1 MSEKQNHDLENKLLQ
16 GVVTLYLG
24 PMVPSATAGR
34 SPEQAQVA
42 PNTTHAC
49 RKEAAWGN
57 TGIRHQTI
65 TNAKEQGKGLHH
77 RKHTYSLLLQKKQT
91 KKNPKKQNKQK
102 KTGEKIFLFLPPQR
116 TKETEH
122 FLKEGLFFLEVIR
135 SCLGKTKGKAL
146 MK

>member
-102 KTGEKIFLFLPPQR
+102 KNRRKDFSLPPSPKDKRNR
-116 TKETEH
+116 TLPKR
-122 FLKEGLFFLEVIR
+122 GLVLSR
-135 SCLGKTKGKAL
+135 GH
-146 MK
+146 